1 MAEPITFQTP
11 SPAPLVGSFRARLR
25 QGRRSLLALAF
36 GTIGLIGVALYLYVP
51 RLYEVETD
59 DAYVD
64 AHVVSVVPKV
74 AAYVVALHVD
84 DNSHFA
90 AGALLVQLDPRDFQV
105 AVNTAGAELESA
117 QANAA
122 NIKAQL
128 TEQQSIIA
136 QAEAMLLGDR
146 ANLAFAQEQL
156 RRYGSLATSGAGTT
170 ERWQQAQADI
180 SQSEANLQRDL
191 AAVEA
196 ARAHVTVLQAQEQQ
210 AQANIDRQQAAQA
223 QARLNLSYTK
233 ITASEAG
240 TVANKAAEVGNFVQ
254 PGQVLF
260 SAVPNRLYVTA
271 NYKETQLTDVR
282 PGQSADIRVDAF
294 PDLRLHGHVDS
305 LQRGTGAQFALLPP
319 ENATGNFVKVVQ
331 RVPVKIVL
339 DDPREAE
346 KLLAP
351 GMSVETTIMTAI
363 PPFVAQIP
371 GMPQHIAVSRSI
383 MIVSRQRMK

>member
-36 GTIGLIGVALYLYVP
+36 GTIALIGVALYLYVP

-105 AVNTAGAELESA
+105 AVNTARAELESA
-117 QANAA
+117 GANAA

-180 SQSEANLQRDL
+180 SQREANLQRDL
-191 AAVEA
+191 AAVA

-210 AQANIDRQQAAQA
+210 AQADIDRQQAALA

-233 ITASEAG
+233 ITATEAG
-240 TVANKAAEVGNFVQ
+240 TVANKAVEVGNFVQ
-254 PGQVLF
+254 QGQLLF
-260 SAVPNRLYVTA
+260 SAVPNTLYVTA
-271 NYKETQLTDVR
+271 NYKETQLTGVR

-346 KLLAP
+346 KRLAP
-351 GMSVETTIMTAI
+351 GLSVETTIMTAL
-363 PPFVAQIP
+363 PPSLLRVLE
-371 GMPQHIAVSRSI
+371 
-383 MIVSRQRMK
+383 